1 MAYICDDPI
10 CDPVCDFCWFCEH
23 DENGVPVFCKK
34 GKEDNF
40 GEGLGY
46 CDEFRCALHES
57 NPFSKDASKTK

>member
-1 MAYICDDPI
+1 MILYVTQYAIFAGF
-10 CDPVCDFCWFCEH
+10 VSTMKTEFLF
-23 DENGVPVFCKK
+23 FAKK